1 MTDLLRKITPRWEK
15 EQVLW
20 ASRDGSRLAG
30 ERTAEAIAAV
40 DTGTGGGKFYVSV
53 RTTKNTF
60 NIDAGPKKDN
70 ISAISI
76 AGEFNEEATTAC
88 VLLMGN
94 IFQYDFISRGIFS
107 QLISSRGRGPE
118 ATSQG
123 WQSYSDA
130 LALLPTHNPTG
141 PEPMNK
147 CDTTSQPEVSST
159 SLGAQLNYIYS
170 NLQVEDRTV
179 EAVACFENSILFSIS
194 FSKLAKQVY
203 ELDRFGPTKLTDN
216 AELCIFDNLVSDK
229 PVEKSDFE
237 KPDEDNSLRNL
248 VSEKSRIPKQQ
259 NLLAG
264 LDVPT
269 LKNADFLTQAD
280 KNREDEFLSSVEG
293 SEMKGKIFNSVGNK
307 TKFVGDPIF
316 EHISELADEIK
327 SIDDAYGIIINKMGI
342 KGLIKKAGQCVGVD
356 IPIELI
362 EMIMGMAWIKNL
374 SCSQILMIVD
384 AVESVSGVDIWG
396 QPSFMATIMKQ
407 ISKEMQ
413 KLPIDEISE
422 LTKNAAEVA
431 RAGGNPV
438 GSDIGLGYGF
448 ALGNYSELDGRVAAS
463 NMTPKK
469 TSQNID
475 DAMSVLTN
483 PQDVFAQIECPEF
496 RKKVFLAICENNKD
510 ELIAEIERIAKTYTD
525 AFAFLSE
532 VVEKALGVSLAAVIG
547 AAEMLKELI
556 LNPPN
561 LIPYIPT
568 ISIPDL
574 LPTTDI
580 MAAFA
585 EQVAAAITE
594 LVTQAIVGMLK
605 DLLKSLAQACDQGRL
620 GDLNI
625 GSVMD
630 QSIQQSVS
638 PQNLNQLK
646 GDIVRNLRDAVS
658 TTIPLPVAARLLEKL
673 LDDVSSV
680 LKPTQIANLLLGVP
694 EKDVTQAINCIIEA
708 KYPEFLPATKS
719 QGDTSALFAAVGE
732 LTDKKILLEEV
743 ARLTSIVDT
752 RPIECDPL
760 QKILDKEMFLRANSP
775 VQRLANPLTADEI
788 DEELKKAKERKAKRF
803 KDLADLLA
811 KDNVLDGVVPP
822 VLCETGVKLDAN
834 GQPVIDADGK
844 VESQRKPGIMPDDP
858 PSFKLMMD
866 QTIDALYD
874 PSYMNFN
881 QDISNFPQAI
891 IVTREKEKE
900 LKHEIDYKDIDGNTQ
915 QMVNPELKRLYAAGV
930 KIDGFDGVD
939 VDDGN
944 AIFVSKEPEQLVAP
958 MLKSYLQNL
967 ENDPNLYDGTFA
979 TTGGGR
985 DGTSRMKLTL
995 PYWLGADNV
1004 DSNTL
1009 ANMRLLADP
1018 KYGDAE
1024 INALTNV
1031 MTTVKGSQGH
1041 YEIIYVSYPLQ
1052 MENKEEFRFQV
1063 WLFPNPQTS
1072 GITIFEYS
1080 GISVNVSPR
1089 VSEGREAF
1097 LGANPTPPF
1106 APNTDFD
1113 KILRKRWDD
1122 AGGGSL
1128 STGIF
1133 KPQHTE
1139 IFNDVLA
1146 MISNQCAKSPFFDKD
1161 VLSLVQ
1167 FAPPP
1172 KPGCDYHL
1180 LDLEN
1185 IKNKIKEDYNENKCS
1200 ENSMPQ
1206 SDGKGSDNMGPV
1218 EEAAIDGA
1226 VQTIIRLYVIELS
1239 IRAIFVLSEFSSGA
1253 EDLPAEIDP
1262 LTKSYFAKQI
1272 IEDIQKQDLTYSIAL
1287 QRQAILYHNKVA
1299 GTTATWAQT
1308 FDTATAIEDLVGA
1321 QYAPVL
1327 QSITKILGDRPVDM
1341 ENILAKHWLPLYDVP
1356 VNLDTGNR
1364 FSEIGPSFAEAAW
1377 NEPQAQAT
1385 LQAVSNLDVALPD
1398 FTTDT
1403 IKIALDKLAAFR
1415 LIVDPPNEVNPIF
1428 DVPTAEMLA
1437 NPGSTWTQKF
1447 RVLYNI
1453 EVIEQNLLRLED
1465 FASTWPMAPRT
1476 RGGWDIGYNAHWQRK
1491 ISYPTQYSGPG
1502 SNIDTTPSTAR
1513 LDVNQGDYL
1522 NWICD
1527 TVNRGNA
1534 SGLGT
1539 LREIDFF
1546 YDWTGTKANS
1556 QYARMNAESGD
1567 LMYSGMRSGPRF
1579 EQYWNRKSARLDK
1592 RCAPVNVDIPVQEL
1606 LDRWED
1612 EIDYYKTLVVFDSSL
1627 GTPIT
1632 SNAAAFDL
1640 AHWEPFGDAGM
1651 PTEWEGPY
1659 VPEQSLIEYFNTKM
1673 AEFANYGVGTFYD
1686 GDLQFAYDIW
1696 EANAYSTN
1704 QGDNKFPHWAS
1715 SLNSGDDRFFLGNEP
1730 GIDKARYN
1738 NFWLQQERLRSYI
1751 RIYNLAISRD
1761 YKRRAPGPNAWH
1773 LGNFQDVLDVHLKP
1787 LLRVLMDNFVEKV
1800 AGQGGRA
1807 AMTAQEYIESQGTIR
1822 NTTKYNASPG
1832 DPTFN
1837 FENGNLILEKYI
1849 KQNRQ
1854 QVKNYGEFHEWATD
1868 TNQATDPASNYLQ
1881 SLAAG
1886 LRLTYVYPL
1895 DETINQWWDTSGQ
1908 GEPTYSNT
1916 VLESAKTFPPGKAG
1930 LDRAWTY
1937 TEAQTI
1943 EVPANPQP
1951 LQTIMKRRIVTVPL
1965 FEKEIDIP
1973 FDPAMEMK
1981 DLAVQVD
1988 MAIRNNGSQTQIDLL
2003 EAIIGDDKYKFLF
2016 RYCFPLK
2023 RMLFMIMLY
2032 NMCYMEFDKDV
2043 INLFKTT
2050 KGSLKSVFNLLLNA
2064 GDYTYQDEEIKKM
2077 SGPKGLMAMV
2087 ENGDDIP
2094 GVDLIGLAAR
2104 TPLLIFKGLVEL
2116 IDPNIVIAK
2125 KIHDGALTAD
2135 TDIPMPLASLMALP
2149 MNIIPPPPFG
2159 PGIGP
2164 PITPLGLTYLV
2175 LGADGAL
2182 KSAQQKKVDNEKL
2195 KNSKQINLTGS
2206 FQCP

>member
-40 DTGTGGGKFYVSV
+40 ETGTGGGKFYVSV

-70 ISAISI
+70 LSAISI

-130 LALLPTHNPTG
+130 LALLPDHNPTG

-159 SLGAQLNYIYS
+159 SLGTQLNYIYS

-327 SIDDAYGIIINKMGI
+327 SIDDAYGIIINKMGV

-438 GSDIGLGYGF
+438 GSDIGLGYEF
-448 ALGNYSELDGRVAAS
+448 ALGDYTDVEGRVAVS

-496 RKKVFLAICENNKD
+496 RKKVFLAICEDNKD
-510 ELIAEIERIAKTYTD
+510 ELIAEIERIANLPRYTD

-630 QSIQQSVS
+630 QSLQQSVS

-673 LDDVSSV
+673 LDDVSAV

-775 VQRLANPLTADEI
+775 VQRLAKPLTAAEI
-788 DEELKKAKERKAKRF
+788 DEELGKAKERKAKRF

-834 GQPVIDADGK
+834 GQPVLDSAGK

-881 QDISNFPQAI
+881 QDVSNFPQAI
-891 IVTREKEKE
+891 SVTREKEKE
-900 LKHEIDYKDIDGNTQ
+900 LKHEIDYVDVDGNTQ
-915 QMVNPELKRLYAAGV
+915 KMVNPELKQLYAAGV

-939 VDDGN
+939 VDDGDD
-944 AIFVSKEPEQLVAP
+944 IFVAKVPDLLVAP

-967 ENDPNLYDGTFA
+967 ENDPNLFGGFPSMS
-979 TTGGGR
+979 GGG
-985 DGTSRMKLTL
+985 TMKLTL
-995 PYWLGADNV
+995 PYWLGTDNV
-1004 DSNTL
+1004 GSNTL

-1018 KYGDAE
+1018 IYGDTE

-1041 YEIIYVSYPLQ
+1041 YEINYTSYPSQ
-1052 MENKEEFRFQV
+1052 MENKEVFRFEV
-1063 WLFPNPQTS
+1063 FLVPNPQAS
-1072 GITIFEYS
+1072 RVPIFDYS
-1080 GISVNVSPR
+1080 GNSVNVAPR
-1089 VSEGREAF
+1089 VPEGREAF
-1097 LGANPTPPF
+1097 LGSNPSLPF
-1106 APNTDFD
+1106 APNLDFD
-1113 KILRKRWDD
+1113 KILRDRWAN
-1122 AGGGSL
+1122 AGG
-1128 STGIF
+1128 STLADGFFI
-1133 KPQHTE
+1133 PDHTE
-1139 IFNDVLA
+1139 IFNDVLS
-1146 MISNQCAKSPFFDKD
+1146 MISNQCAKSPFFDGEI
-1161 VLSLVQ
+1161 LSLVQ

-1172 KPGCDYHL
+1172 KPGCRDYHL

-1206 SDGKGSDNMGPV
+1206 ADGMGSDRMGPV

-1239 IRAIFVLSEFSSGA
+1239 IRAIFVLSEFSSGTN
-1253 EDLPAEIDP
+1253 DLPAEIDS
-1262 LTKSYFAKQI
+1262 LTKSYFTKRI
-1272 IEDIQKQDLTYSIAL
+1272 IDDIQKQDLTYSIAF

-1327 QSITKILGDRPVDM
+1327 QTITKILGNSTPVGI
-1341 ENILAKHWLPLYDVP
+1341 ENVLAKNWLPLFDVP
-1356 VNLDTGNR
+1356 GNLTDGNR
-1364 FSEIGPSFAEAAW
+1364 FGVMGPSFAEAAW
-1377 NEPQAQAT
+1377 QEPGVMQSLT
-1385 LQAVSNLDVALPD
+1385 AVSNLSLTLPD
-1398 FTTDT
+1398 FTNDT
-1403 IKIALDKLAAFR
+1403 IAECLTKLAA
-1415 LIVDPPNEVNPIF
+1415 LKNIVDPPNAVNPVF

-1437 NPGSTWTQKF
+1437 NPGSTWTYKN
-1447 RVLYNI
+1447 RVLFQI
-1453 EVIEQNLLRLED
+1453 DILEQNLQRLNEFAASWPLSPLGESIVEED
-1465 FASTWPMAPRT
+1465 VWKRPIWYPYNSSIANGGIRDAP
-1476 RGGWDIGYNAHWQRK
+1476 GKAFI
-1491 ISYPTQYSGPG
+1491 
-1502 SNIDTTPSTAR
+1502 
-1513 LDVNQGDYL
+1513 
-1522 NWICD
+1522 
-1527 TVNRGNA
+1527 NA
-1534 SGLGT
+1534 SSTGAISTTNLYWNWMCRINDPGLST
-1539 LREIDFF
+1539 LREVPFF
-1546 YDWTGTKANS
+1546 HLWEGTRS
-1556 QYARMNAESGD
+1556 QAQNRRITTSAGE
-1567 LMYSGMRSGPRF
+1567 LMGSSPETRRF
-1579 EQYWNRKSARLDK
+1579 EQYWNRKDSSSS
-1592 RCAPVNVDIPVQEL
+1592 RCAAVNVTVPVQEL
-1606 LDRWED
+1606 LNRWKA
-1612 EIDYYKTLVVFDSSL
+1612 EIDYYKTFVVIDSSL
-1627 GTPIT
+1627 GGPIT
-1632 SNAAAFDL
+1632 TLAQGFDSMGWKS
-1640 AHWEPFGDAGM
+1640 ANTTTGM
-1651 PTEWEGPY
+1651 PPNWVGPK
-1659 VPEQSLIEYFNTKM
+1659 VSMLNLDEYYNTAM
-1673 AEFANYGVGTFYD
+1673 AAYANYGTTHFYE
-1686 GDLQFAYDIW
+1686 GDMWLAYDVW
-1696 EANAYSTN
+1696 SANDQTLAGASKLTN
-1704 QGDNKFPHWAS
+1704 PAQ
-1715 SLNSGDDRFFLGNEP
+1715 LLVGDDRFFAPYVGMENTRRL
-1730 GIDKARYN
+1730 
-1738 NFWLQQERLRSYI
+1738 NFLTQQQRLREFI
-1751 RIYNLAISRD
+1751 GIYNRSMSED
-1761 YKRRAPGPNAWH
+1761 YKRKVADANAWH
-1773 LGNFQDVLDVHLKP
+1773 LGNMQAVIDVHLKP
-1787 LLRVLMDNFVEKV
+1787 TLINLMNNFIGEV
-1800 AGQGGRA
+1800 AGHGGRPSP
-1807 AMTAQEYIESQGTIR
+1807 TPQEFLEAQGEFGNLQ
-1822 NTTKYNASPG
+1822 KFQASDG
-1832 DPTFN
+1832 GATFN
-1837 FENGNLILEKYI
+1837 LENGNLILEKYLKLDGI
-1849 KQNRQ
+1849 
-1854 QVKNYGEFHEWATD
+1854 QVRNYTEFHDWATN
-1868 TNQATDPASNYLQ
+1868 TNQATDPASDHLQ
-1881 SLAAG
+1881 SITAG
-1886 LRLTYVYPL
+1886 LRLTYVPPL
-1895 DETINQWWDTSGQ
+1895 DETVNQWWDSSTQ
-1908 GEPTYSNT
+1908 AEPTQAYGPLLNDARVSFANS
-1916 VLESAKTFPPGKAG
+1916 LLPGRDK
-1930 LDRAWTY
+1930 AWTY
-1937 TEAQTI
+1937 TEKQI
-1943 EVPANPQP
+1943 KDGKP
-1951 LQTIMKRRIVTVPL
+1951 MKRRITTIPL
-1965 FEKEIDIP
+1965 FEKETNIP
-1973 FDPAMEMK
+1973 FDPTRNMSF
-1981 DLAVQVD
+1981 LANQVVKPV
-1988 MAIRNNGSQTQIDLL
+1988 RNNASTVNTGLL
-2003 EAIIGDDKYKFLF
+2003 EAIIQDDKYKFLF

-2064 GDYTYQDEEIKKM
+2064 GDYTYQDEQVKKM
-2077 SGPKGLMAMV
+2077 AGPKGLMAMV

-2094 GVDLIGLAAR
+2094 GIDLVGLAAR

-2125 KIHDGALTAD
+2125 KIHDGALTAN

-2164 PITPLGLTYLV
+2164 PITPLGLTYLA
-2175 LGADGAL
+2175 LGADGAM

-2195 KNSKQINLTGS
+2195 KNSKQINLSGS
-2206 FQCP
+2206 FPCT